1 MIFLS
6 IRNKLYTLIG
16 IKVFFN
22 PKCKFFKFC
31 NFFRIMKS
39 ELLYAEKFESPE
51 DFTKALE
58 GYIDYYN
65 NKRIKSRLKG
75 KSPVQYRTLSI
86 TG

>member
-1 MIFLS
+1 MME
-6 IRNKLYTLIG
+6 
-16 IKVFFN
+16 
-22 PKCKFFKFC
+22 

-65 NKRIKSRLKG
+65 NKRIKLKLNG
-75 KSPVQYRTLSI
+75 MSPVQFRTHSAALVA
-86 TG
+86 

>member
-1 MIFLS
+1 MSRKGNCLDNS
-6 IRNKLYTLIG
+6 MME
-16 IKVFFN
+16 
-22 PKCKFFKFC
+22 

-75 KSPVQYRTLSI
+75 KSPVQYRYLQPIVTQYLVCNKSEI
-86 TG
+86 WP

>member
-1 MIFLS
+1 MMFEIIIVAFIIIGLVS
-6 IRNKLYTLIG
+6 GVYLAYTL
-16 IKVFFN
+16 
-22 PKCKFFKFC
+22 
-31 NFFRIMKS
+31 S
-39 ELLYAEKFESPE
+39 KFESPE

-58 GYIDYYN
+58 EYIDYYN